1 MWIKRPWLIILKMAK
16 INRVRAK
23 HPIKT
28 KHAVL
33 VTPSA
38 KSLSF
43 SAISGIGRGV
53 GVVGGGTSN
62 LNVNSH

>member
-1 MWIKRPWLIILKMAK
+1 MPKIKSVM
-16 INRVRAK
+16 AK

-43 SAISGIGRGV
+43 SPISGTGRGV
-53 GVVGGGTSN
+53 GVVGGGTN
-62 LNVNSH
+62 N

>member
-1 MWIKRPWLIILKMAK
+1 MPKIKSVII
-16 INRVRAK
+16 K

-28 KHAVL
+28 KHAIL

-43 SAISGIGRGV
+43 SAISGTGRGV

-62 LNVNSH
+62 LNVSQL